1 MWDTN
6 GFEGRNSLTL
16 GDHYQ
21 NAHCILLVF
30 DSSDMKSLK
39 YLEDELEMIQ
49 RKQYSPYSKFILIQ
63 NKTDLPE
70 DQQMTFDE
78 QKNYIQDTNFIKQK
92 VDFFCKTSAK
102 SNQGIDELFHE
113 AIPEQLILPEDEL
126 DTPVENGN
134 GNPFDE
140 FLDFKDGKKKK
151 KKRRKRCKQM

>member
-92 VDFFCKTSAK
+92 VDFFVRHQLNPTK
-102 SNQGIDELFHE
+102 ELMNF
-113 AIPEQLILPEDEL
+113 
-126 DTPVENGN
+126 
-134 GNPFDE
+134 FM
-140 FLDFKDGKKKK
+140 
-151 KKRRKRCKQM
+151 KQYLNSSYYLKMSWTHL